1 MFFMEGAARVVPYKP
16 QLLLAKMR
24 DGLLPLST
32 VRELENC
39 ETNTAGLIKET
50 IWRNQEKIR
59 EGCGVKNIAIVEDE
73 NAAAE
78 HLTAYIRRYA
88 AEFGQQFNITRF
100 CDGDAFL
107 KDYKTIYAVA
117 FLDIQM
123 PRKNGIDAAVELR
136 RHDKNISIIF
146 ITSLVQYALKG
157 YEVDAVSFLVK
168 PVSYYDFSLK
178 FKKALDI
185 YLMNEE
191 RSFTVNTP
199 GGLCRISTDK
209 LMYVEI
215 INHRLHYHL
224 IDDVIEMTGVLSNV
238 ERELGAYGFLRCNT
252 CYLVNPKFIVRVKG
266 SEVRVG
272 DRTLQISRPRR
283 AAFMEGLT
291 NWYAGAGGESRG

>member
-1 MFFMEGAARVVPYKP
+1 M
-16 QLLLAKMR
+16 
-24 DGLLPLST
+24 
-32 VRELENC
+32 
-39 ETNTAGLIKET
+39 
-50 IWRNQEKIR
+50 
-59 EGCGVKNIAIVEDE
+59 KNIAIVEDE

-88 AEFGQQFNITRF
+88 VEFGQQFHITRF
-100 CDGDAFL
+100 CDGEAFL
-107 KDYKTIYAVA
+107 QDYKTVYAVV

-123 PRKNGIDAAVELR
+123 PRKNGMDAAVELR
-136 RHDKNISIIF
+136 RHDKNVSIIF
-146 ITSLVQYALKG
+146 ITNLVQYALKG

-191 RSFTVNTP
+191 RSFTVNAP

-215 INHRLHYHL
+215 ISHRLHYHL
-224 IDDVIEMTGVLSNV
+224 IDDVIEMTGVLSAV
-238 ERELGAYGFLRCNT
+238 EQELGSYGFLRCNT

-266 SEVRVG
+266 SEVQVG

-291 NWYAGAGGESRG
+291 NWYAGAGGGNHG